1 MISENARYW
10 IWISKALGYNNIKVK
25 RIFKLYNDIAEFVH
39 GGEKEWKHCGIFT
52 PNEIRKL
59 NNTKVSVADEILSK
73 CNELKYSVIAIDD
86 EHYPQKLINID
97 TPPAVLYVN
106 GQLPELDNRLS
117 VSIVGTRRATRYG
130 TDNSYKFAYAL
141 AKYSVVIISGGA
153 LGVDCASHRGALSA
167 NGITVC
173 VLGCGINYKYLTE
186 NEGMRNA
193 IAQNGAVISEYPP
206 DEPPLRY
213 NFPARNR
220 IISALSDGLVVM
232 EAGIKSGSL
241 ITARMA
247 IDQGKEVFALLGNN
261 SPQNEGSNTL
271 IKNGLACPVT
281 DFMDVLSEFNSNRG
295 LYVEDEKLDFDNI
308 SFTDLEAVPVKG
320 KKTAKS
326 KNSTNKKDKAK
337 PEKINANVSSDKTLK
352 PEKAVKETK
361 NVAHKNS
368 SVSADVNNKE
378 NADVR
383 KSISDLKA
391 LGLSDAAVTVY
402 GTIGNKPVHI
412 DKIVSELG
420 IPVFKVLTALTQL
433 EMKGLVTAMQGRMY
447 VLK

>member
-25 RIFKLYNDIAEFVH
+25 RISELYSDVSEFFI
-39 GGEKEWKHCGIFT
+39 GGEKEWRHCGIFT
-52 PNEIRKL
+52 PNEIQK
-59 NNTKVSVADEILSK
+59 LSK
-73 CNELKYSVIAIDD
+73 FNLSQADDIINRCNELNYSVIALDD
-86 EHYPQKLINID
+86 ENYPDKLKNID
-97 TPPAVLYVN
+97 TPPSVIYVN
-106 GQLPELDNRLS
+106 GTLPNFDDRLC

-141 AKYSVVIISGGA
+141 AKYSVIIVSGGA

-173 VLGCGINYKYLTE
+173 VLGCGINYNYLPQ
-186 NEGMRNA
+186 NEGMRKA
-193 IAQNGAVISEYPP
+193 ISQNGAVISEYPP
-206 DEPPLRY
+206 DEPPLKY

-241 ITARMA
+241 ITARTA

-271 IKNGLACPVT
+271 IKNGLAHPVT
-281 DFMDVLSEFNSNRG
+281 DFMDVLNEFNNNRG
-295 LYVEDEKLDFDNI
+295 LYIEDEKLDFDNI
-308 SFTDLEAVPVKG
+308 SFSDLEAVPVKG
-320 KKTAKS
+320 KKQYLTKTNASDTNKISKSEKNFES
-326 KNSTNKKDKAK
+326 KNKSAQSILNYKSDQTNERIE
-337 PEKINANVSSDKTLK
+337 PN
-352 PEKAVKETK
+352 
-361 NVAHKNS
+361 
-368 SVSADVNNKE
+368 
-378 NADVR
+378 VR
-383 KSISDLKA
+383 KNELDLKA
-391 LGLSDAAVTVY
+391 SGLSDLAIKVY
-402 GTIGNKPVHI
+402 SKISNEPVHI
-412 DKIVSELG
+412 DKLVSELN

-433 EMKGLVTAMQGRMY
+433 EIKGFVTALQGRRY

>member
-25 RIFKLYNDIAEFVH
+25 RICELYNNISDFVG

-52 PNEIRKL
+52 PNEMKKL
-59 NNTKVSVADEILSK
+59 ANTKLAVADEIIK
-73 CNELKYSVIAIDD
+73 RCNELNYSIISIDD
-86 EHYPQKLINID
+86 EQYPDRLKNID

-106 GQLPELDNRLS
+106 GCLPDFDERLS
-117 VSIVGTRRATRYG
+117 IAIVGTRRATRYG

-141 AKYSVVIISGGA
+141 AKYSVVVVSGGA

-173 VLGCGINYKYLTE
+173 VLGCGINYKYLSE

-193 IAQNGAVISEYPP
+193 IAQSGAVISEYAP

-232 EAGIKSGSL
+232 EAGEKSGSL
-241 ITARMA
+241 ITARTA

-261 SPQNEGSNTL
+261 SPQNEGSNSL
-271 IKNGLACPVT
+271 IKNGLAHPVT
-281 DFMDVLSEFNSNRG
+281 DFMDVLNEFNNNRG
-295 LYVEDEKLDFDNI
+295 LYVEDEKLDFDSI
-308 SFTDLEAVPVKG
+308 SFSDLEAVPVKG
-320 KKTAKS
+320 KKPVANKVKPNENKVTS
-326 KNSTNKKDKAK
+326 KPDKAK
-337 PEKINANVSSDKTLK
+337 TVKIQSAQ
-352 PEKAVKETK
+352 KEENKSAQKYEEQAQPMQK
-361 NVAHKNS
+361 N
-368 SVSADVNNKE
+368 
-378 NADVR
+378 
-383 KSISDLKA
+383 ILDLKA
-391 LGLSDAAVTVY
+391 SGLSDIAIKVY
-402 GTIGNKPVHI
+402 GAISNEPVHI
-412 DKIVSELG
+412 DNLVTKLG
-420 IPVFKVLTALTQL
+420 LPVFKVLTALTQL
-433 EMKGLVTAMQGRMY
+433 EMKGYVTAMQGRRY